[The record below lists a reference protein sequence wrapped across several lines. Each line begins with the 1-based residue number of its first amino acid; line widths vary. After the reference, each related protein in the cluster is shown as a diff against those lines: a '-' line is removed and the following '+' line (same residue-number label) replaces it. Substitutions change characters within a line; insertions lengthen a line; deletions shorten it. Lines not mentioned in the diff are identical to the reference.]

1 MYTFLRFKLDIKIYT
16 HHPFLFLWT
25 LTPDER
31 PPLLKGHFCS
41 AEGVAS
47 QKG

>member
-1 MYTFLRFKLDIKIYT
+1 MDLLFTYNKDLTLLSLS
-16 HHPFLFLWT
+16 FLFV